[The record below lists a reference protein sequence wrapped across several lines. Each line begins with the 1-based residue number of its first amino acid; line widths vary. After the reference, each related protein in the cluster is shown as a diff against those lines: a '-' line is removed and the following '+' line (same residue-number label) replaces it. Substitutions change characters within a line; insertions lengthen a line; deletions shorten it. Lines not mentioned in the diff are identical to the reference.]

1 MIMKKVL
8 AGAMA
13 SVMAVSAMAVY
24 TSAAE
29 NNVDPNNF
37 FIDFSADGM
46 WYWGNTDDN
55 VDAAKVP
62 AVKLEGNGSYTAT
75 VDLGSDKAPN
85 LTELC
90 LHIYLADGDA
100 LWDTLKVAIKS
111 IKVDGTELAITG
123 TGTTEADANGL
134 RTFICASWKS
144 EVKIVDISTV
154 GEWSKLE
161 VNFDVSGLDYDKP
174 AANEP
179 DSTPAPDPTPDSTPA
194 PTPDPGQGKPDTD
207 TGIEGVAVVAGLAVL
222 AAGAIV
228 ITKKRK

>member
-1 MIMKKVL
+1 MLMKKVL

-13 SVMAVSAMAVY
+13 SVMAVSTMAVCAN
-24 TSAAE
+24 AATD
-29 NNVDPNNF
+29 NVDPNNF

-90 LHIYLADGDA
+90 LHIYLAEGDA
-100 LWDTLKVAIKS
+100 LWDTLKVAVKS
-111 IKVDGTELAITG
+111 VKVDGTELAITG
-123 TGTTEADANGL
+123 TGTTAADANGL

-144 EVKIVDISTV
+144 EEKIVDISTV

-174 AANEP
+174 AADP
-179 DSTPAPDPTPDSTPA
+179 DPDPTPAPDPTPD
-194 PTPDPGQGKPDTD
+194 PDPDPKPDPD

-222 AAGAIV
+222 ATGAIV
-228 ITKKRK
+228 VSKKRK